1 MALGQGMTGNVGSHG
16 APPWDVLKFRR
27 FNVLPGERML
37 LCDGRQ
43 LEIGSRAF
51 DLLVV
56 LLKSRGALVTKHEIV
71 SHVWP
76 STVVGESNL
85 RFQMASLRKVLG
97 EDRDVIKTIPGRGY
111 QLVAEVAHAHPAAT
125 PAQPARVADWLNV
138 HRDGPPLVVVIDD
151 DDATRE
157 ALLGL
162 LRSVGWR
169 VETFASVQAFL
180 GRSPLSTPQC
190 LVLDVW
196 MPGRSGLDFQAD
208 LSHAGLDLP
217 VIFISGN
224 ADIPMSVRAM
234 KAGAVEFLTKPVR
247 HEELLDAIHRSVES
261 GRHAA

>member
-1 MALGQGMTGNVGSHG
+1 MTGNAASQG
-16 APPWDVLKFRR
+16 AQPWDVLKFRR
-27 FNVLPGERML
+27 FDVLPGERML
-37 LCDGRQ
+37 LRDGRQ
-43 LEIGSRAF
+43 VEIGSRAF
-51 DLLVV
+51 DLLVI

-85 RFQMASLRKVLG
+85 RFQMGSLRKVLG

-111 QLVAEVAHAHPAAT
+111 QLVAEVAQLRPATT
-125 PAQPARVADWLNV
+125 PAQPARMAGRLD
-138 HRDGPPLVVVIDD
+138 RYQDGPPLVVVIDD

-157 ALLGL
+157 ALIGL
-162 LRSVGWR
+162 VRSVGWR
-169 VETFASVQAFL
+169 VEAFASVQAFL
-180 GRSPLSTPQC
+180 GRSPLSTPHC

-208 LSHAGLDLP
+208 LCHAGLGVP

-224 ADIPMSVRAM
+224 ADVPMSVRAM

-247 HEELLDAIHRSVES
+247 HEELLGAIQRSVGS
-261 GRHAA
+261 GNQTA

>member
-1 MALGQGMTGNVGSHG
+1 MTGDAGSQSAH
-16 APPWDVLKFRR
+16 PSNDFRFRR

-37 LCDGRQ
+37 LCDGRHV
-43 LEIGSRAF
+43 EIGSRAF

-85 RFQMASLRKVLG
+85 RFQMASLRRVLG

-111 QLVAEVAHAHPAAT
+111 QLIAEAAQVY
-125 PAQPARVADWLNV
+125 PGANPRQPARGADRFDV

-162 LRSVGWR
+162 MRSVGWR
-169 VETFASVQAFL
+169 VEAFSSVQAFL
-180 GRSPLSTPQC
+180 GRSPLSTPHC

-208 LSHAGLDLP
+208 LRRAGLGVP

-224 ADIPMSVRAM
+224 ADVPMSVRAM
-234 KAGAVEFLTKPVR
+234 KAGALEFLTKPVR
-247 HEELLDAIHRSVES
+247 HEELLGAIQRSLGS
-261 GRHAA
+261 GSQLA